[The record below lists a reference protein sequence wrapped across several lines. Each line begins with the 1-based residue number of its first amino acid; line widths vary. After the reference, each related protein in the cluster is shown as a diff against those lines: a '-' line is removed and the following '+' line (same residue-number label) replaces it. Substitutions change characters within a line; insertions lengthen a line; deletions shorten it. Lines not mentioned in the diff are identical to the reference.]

1 MTQIYTKTGD
11 KGQTRL
17 VGGCLVSKTDPRVDA
32 YGTVDELNSQLGL
45 VQFNLKKNLHLET
58 NPLEGLNLLSEEI
71 HQIQNILFNVGSLLA
86 CEDEALSQKL
96 PQVTENQILALE
108 KAIDRMSTKLPPL
121 KNFILP
127 DGSELAC
134 WFHLARTTC
143 RRAERNSAKHLE
155 TWNEICFRYLNRLSD
170 YFFVAARYSNFL
182 SGLEDKIWE
191 KP

>member
-45 VQFNLKKNLHLET
+45 VQFNLQKNLQHEAQLH
-58 NPLEGLNLLSEEI
+58 EGMKTLSEEI
-71 HQIQNILFNVGSLLA
+71 HRIQNILFNVGSLMA
-86 CEDEALSQKL
+86 CEDGALSQKL
-96 PQVTENQILALE
+96 PQVTENQIIELE
-108 KAIDRMSTKLPPL
+108 KAMDRMSESLPPL

-127 DGSELAC
+127 GGSELAC
-134 WFHLARTTC
+134 WFHMARTTC

-170 YFFVAARYSNFL
+170 YLFVAARYSNFL
-182 SGLEDKIWE
+182 NGLEDKIWE